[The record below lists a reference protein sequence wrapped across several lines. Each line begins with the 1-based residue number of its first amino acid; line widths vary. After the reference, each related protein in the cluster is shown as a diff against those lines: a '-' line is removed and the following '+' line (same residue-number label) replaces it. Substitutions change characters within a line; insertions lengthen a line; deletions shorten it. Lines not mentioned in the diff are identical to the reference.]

1 MSQHQTTVRRSAS
14 DLLPREVTGLTD
26 SHQHVLALLRETV
39 HGQGGRRSADQ
50 ANQRR
55 CGPT

>member
-14 DLLPREVTGLTD
+14 ELLPREVTGLTD

-39 HGQGGRRSADQ
+39 HGSRRAGDAAGQRRSGQ
-50 ANQRR
+50 
-55 CGPT
+55 T

>member
-39 HGQGGRRSADQ
+39 HGDAARRSAD
-50 ANQRR
+50 AASNRR
-55 CGPT
+55 SGRI